1 MKKHIDKIKEILKSS
16 SVDQLRAHWI
26 ISKTEDFFTGA
37 VMRDLIMVELER
49 RDPVKFEKWLEDPYD
64 DFSIFEK

>member
-1 MKKHIDKIKEILKSS
+1 MKKQIDKIKEILKSS

-37 VMRDLIMVELER
+37 VMRDLIMIELER